1 MCDLNKANPVVDDYD
16 EVPNQY
22 GIREKHHNGVGAH
35 TGVTNGTTTT
45 TTV

>member
-1 MCDLNKANPVVDDYD
+1 MSIDDYD

-22 GIREKHHNGVGAH
+22 GVREKHNGVGAH
-35 TGVTNGTTTT
+35 HNGLTPGNTTT